1 MIGLILCLP
10 LLVSA
15 QNTLLFELTHPEL
28 TTTSY
33 LFGTVHV
40 QDEAAFNFN
49 DSVFWAI
56 EQVDKAEFELD
67 LNQNILRSQILKE
80 VKNTFDEDF
89 KERAE
94 VYITEDLL
102 PALMENY
109 TPSELSENISTKLI
123 PFLQDFVTKRLQAD
137 NRSMFVDRYLQQ
149 YAELQGKE
157 IVGIEGYEEQLSAL
171 LGDLNEMR
179 FDGTT
184 VVILEALQKEEFS
197 SKLINYF
204 GSTDVM
210 IEAYHK
216 HDLDELCKL
225 IATGSE
231 VNNQLVK
238 NLYKRI
244 FYDRNELMFERT
256 KNDVREGSTF
266 IAVGAGH
273 LCGDNGLLKQY
284 QDAGYSIRPMDITI
298 KDKGMHFS
306 WIPYRS
312 GNFSIDVI
320 EDALLN
326 EEYSS
331 GTDFYFM
338 PYVNTI
344 RDEVLLTK
352 KGLVCF
358 KVKVNTVESSDET
371 EEITLDSRERYE
383 EVYEITPEEE
393 SEAILIEEVPEHTSE
408 VTYEEEAEKVPLL
421 DNNDIAFTDI
431 DNQENDKNRIYESWN
446 VTDIAAFQEGD
457 QDLSEYLSETIIYPT
472 EALEEGVEG
481 TVVVMFIIN
490 KEGDV
495 TDISTLT
502 KNGYGLEEEATRVIG
517 LTSGMWTPAKLRDK
531 PVNMRFRV
539 PVRFTLFD
547 DVETID
553 DNSDVSIT
561 KDLVSEPIIDRKV
574 PESTDDEELEY
585 YTPEETQDDV
595 EIEDI
600 EPVKNKSKI
609 KLTDEQEEWLGE
621 LGDSLKTH
629 MKAVAAISRGNM
641 GGMRSMSDTTTI
653 EINGQNCTM
662 ITRHGMMAI
671 SKRVTYET
679 DNATYYIEA
688 LGDPALIKSEEINR
702 FFTSF
707 ELNE

>member
-149 YAELQGKE
+149 YAELKGKE

-184 VVILEALQKEEFS
+184 DVILEALQKEEFS

-216 HDLDELCKL
+216 HDLDELCTL

-298 KDKGMHFS
+298 KDTGMHFS

-320 EDALLN
+320 DDALLN

-338 PYVNTI
+338 PFVNTI

-383 EVYEITPEEE
+383 EVYEITPEQE
-393 SEAILIEEVPEHTSE
+393 SEAILIEEVTEHTSE
-408 VTYEEEAEKVPLL
+408 VTYEEETEEVENVIAVEVPE
-421 DNNDIAFTDI
+421 TV
-431 DNQENDKNRIYESWN
+431 ES
-446 VTDIAAFQEGD
+446 VKLRTGD
-457 QDLSEYLSETIIYPT
+457 D
-472 EALEEGVEG
+472 LEEDTEIDFEDEVEQPKQEK
-481 TVVVMFIIN
+481 T
-490 KEGDV
+490 K
-495 TDISTLT
+495 ISLT
-502 KNGYGLEEEATRVIG
+502 
-517 LTSGMWTPAKLRDK
+517 
-531 PVNMRFRV
+531 
-539 PVRFTLFD
+539 
-547 DVETID
+547 
-553 DNSDVSIT
+553 
-561 KDLVSEPIIDRKV
+561 
-574 PESTDDEELEY
+574 
-585 YTPEETQDDV
+585 Q
-595 EIEDI
+595 
-600 EPVKNKSKI
+600 
-609 KLTDEQEEWLGE
+609 EQEEWLEE

-662 ITRHGMMAI
+662 ITRHGMMAT

-688 LGDPALIKSEEINR
+688 LGDPVLIKSDEINR

-707 ELNE
+707 KLNE